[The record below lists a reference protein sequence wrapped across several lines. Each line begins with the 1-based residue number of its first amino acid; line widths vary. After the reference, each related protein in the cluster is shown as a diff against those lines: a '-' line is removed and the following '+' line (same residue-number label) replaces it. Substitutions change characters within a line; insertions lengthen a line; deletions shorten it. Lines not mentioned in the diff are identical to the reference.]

1 MFGWLKIRK
10 AKSTPPVAKEVG
22 QLLEPPSDAGNGA
35 IAIDSDTIVPHP
47 LLALLP
53 RDTLER
59 LLSDSAVAEY
69 PKGTVVFHQGE
80 ACDAIYLILSGRCE
94 VRKLENPNPAPESSR
109 DRTEFVVETVAG
121 PGDLL
126 GDRALLNHVPHRR
139 TVVVATRAVLLRI
152 PAAELEGIFA
162 KDPSV
167 AGRFSRGVVEWPRA
181 LRNGR
186 IDSNAGVRRV
196 VSILPLTP
204 RLDAEKTVN
213 RLGTALHQL
222 TNQRTLLV
230 RLTRSEGVPVPSFPS
245 PDANF
250 GSEFFFA
257 RHVQSR
263 SEEADELHLRMD
275 TEPRECAVI
284 AALISHCARHY
295 DYVLLHLHPE
305 LPSAVTIQAL
315 IESDLAYV
323 LLQPSTQNLYDFRLL
338 LHEACDRT
346 HGTCCHIKAILCAE
360 ESIAAPEF
368 HGLLKELGHPPH
380 SVMRGFPLRTE
391 GSWADHRFDLHIN
404 RLARE
409 IARCRIGLALSS
421 GGAKGL
427 AHIGVIQVLEENGIE
442 VDCIAGS
449 SMGAYVG
456 GIWSY
461 GLDGTQLEKI
471 ARELEGRWGL
481 LRLVDPVI
489 PPRRGFIRTRRTV
502 ARLRKSIGE
511 AHFSDLI
518 RPLRVLAT
526 RLDTLER
533 VVFSTGEVASA
544 VDASIA
550 IPGVCVPVT
559 LDGEVYIDGGIADPL
574 PVDVLMEMGIER
586 IVAVNVIPTP
596 EKLRYWLDSGREL
609 NGREKPPTAFGRFL
623 HQHFDY
629 GAHGNILDT
638 MMCAINGA
646 QTRVAEASAREADL
660 VLRPL
665 ASDALWH
672 DFTRPKKYI
681 ALGRTAAEAQLPE
694 LLRLAKPN
702 TYEKAIT
709 PLAITPPLAA

>member
-10 AKSTPPVAKEVG
+10 AKPTPLVGTGAKV
-22 QLLEPPSDAGNGA
+22 LPEPPSDAGNGGLA
-35 IAIDSDTIVPHP
+35 VDSDTLRPHP
-47 LLALLP
+47 LLNLLP
-53 RDTLER
+53 RETVER
-59 LLSDSAVAEY
+59 LIADSAVAEY
-69 PKGTVVFHQGE
+69 PKGTVIYREGSP
-80 ACDAIYLILSGRCE
+80 CDAIYLIVSGRCE
-94 VRKLENPNPAPESSR
+94 VRRSGPNGE
-109 DRTEFVVETVAG
+109 TVETVAG

-126 GDRALLNHVPHRR
+126 GDRALLNHEAHRS
-139 TVVVATRAVLLRI
+139 TIVVATRAVLMRI
-152 PAAELEGIFA
+152 PATELNGLFA
-162 KDPSV
+162 TDPSV

-181 LRNGR
+181 LRGNQPSSE
-186 IDSNAGVRRV
+186 DAVRRV
-196 VSILPLTP
+196 VSILPLSP
-204 RLDAEKTVN
+204 RVDGEVFVSS
-213 RLGTALHQL
+213 LGKSLWNITQ
-222 TNQRTLLV
+222 QRTLIV
-230 RLTRSEGVPVPSFPS
+230 RLARTDGIPMPALSSS
-245 PDANF
+245 DAALS
-250 GSEFFFA
+250 SEFLFA
-257 RHVQSR
+257 RHVQSGGG
-263 SEEADELHLRMD
+263 EPDHLRLSISNE
-275 TEPRECAVI
+275 TPNAATI

-295 DYVLLHLHPE
+295 DFVLLHLHPE
-305 LPSAVTIQAL
+305 LPAETTVQNL

-323 LLQPSTQNLYDFRLL
+323 LLLPSTQNFYDFELL
-338 LHEACDRT
+338 RKEICDRSN
-346 HGTCCHIKAILCAE
+346 GSCCHVKAILCAE

-368 HGLLKELGHPPH
+368 HRLLQQLGHPAH
-380 SVMRGFPLRTE
+380 SIMRGFPLRTE
-391 GSWADHRFDLHIN
+391 PSWPDHRFDLHIN

-427 AHIGVIQVLEENGIE
+427 AHIGVVQVLEENGIE

-456 GIWSY
+456 SIWSY
-461 GLDGTQLEKI
+461 GLDGTKLEKI

-489 PPRRGFIRTRRTV
+489 PPRRGFIRTRRTI
-502 ARLRKSIGE
+502 ARLRRSIGD

-533 VVFSTGEVASA
+533 VVFSSGEVAPA

-559 LDGEVYIDGGIADPL
+559 LDKEVYIDGGIADPL
-574 PVDVLMEMGIER
+574 PVDVLAEMGIER
-586 IVAVNVIPTP
+586 IIAVNVIPTP
-596 EKLRYWLDSGREL
+596 ERLRYWLDLEREK
-609 NGREKPPTAFGRFL
+609 NGRERVPSAFGRFL

-672 DFTRPKKYI
+672 DFTRPQKYI
-681 ALGRTAAEAQLPE
+681 ALGRAAAEAQLPE

-709 PLAITPPLAA
+709 PLAIPPQLAA